1 MAGAPHQG
9 RVGLGAQGRALV
21 WPGWGPPSAM
31 VVPGGLPRPAP
42 PPYQTHLQGQ
52 LVSEEGADE
61 VAGIPSN
68 PAQKEPQRQ
77 RLVHVPRPAGFDVL
91 AAAEEGD
98 AGSGQEG
105 ARAREEGTSPVS
117 PSCWQGEAAGA
128 SRCPL
133 GILTRRFSSNQG
145 TQRQLHLSRSIHS
158 IPQTPLQSTLESP
171 SRDLVFCV
179 RP

>member
-9 RVGLGAQGRALV
+9 RVGLRSSREG
-21 WPGWGPPSAM
+21 S
-31 VVPGGLPRPAP
+31 GLDRVGSSLCHGCPRRPAPPRPAP
-42 PPYQTHLQGQ
+42 APRQTHLQGQ

-77 RLVHVPRPAGFDVL
+77 RLVHVARPAGFDVL

-105 ARAREEGTSPVS
+105 ARAREAGTSPVS
-117 PSCWQGEAAGA
+117 PSCWQGEL
-128 SRCPL
+128 REPL
-133 GILTRRFSSNQG
+133 GAPWGFSPADSLPTRE
-145 TQRQLHLSRSIHS
+145 LSGSRIFPEASIAF
-158 IPQTPLQSTLESP
+158 LRLP
-171 SRDLVFCV
+171 SRA
-179 RP
+179 P